1 MVIIMIIFQIKC
13 APWNT
18 TRSYIS
24 AMKGKSFL
32 DQTGAADPTGSGH
45 GFSFVRVSAKP
56 PKVKEKEEVDKDA
69 PKKLVTGT
77 NADLRKLPL
86 KEARQMC
93 REFGLTDEEIN
104 SLDRWYGITFYH
116 IFYF

>member
-1 MVIIMIIFQIKC
+1 M
-13 APWNT
+13 
-18 TRSYIS
+18 
-24 AMKGKSFL
+24 
-32 DQTGAADPTGSGH
+32 DQTGAADPTGAGL

-104 SLDRWYGITFYH
+104 SLERWF
-116 IFYF
+116 FL